1 MFSLLKKEI
10 SSFFGLLTGYVVV
23 FVFLLAT
30 SLFLWV
36 FPGNYNIPDGGYASL
51 DGLFSLAPWVY
62 LFLVPAITMRM
73 FAEEK
78 RMGTMEVLLT
88 RPLSVMQIV
97 LAKFLAGLLL
107 VTISLLP
114 MLIYFYSVYALGNPV
129 GCIDTGG
136 TWGAY
141 IGLFFL
147 AAIYV
152 AIGLLASALTDNP
165 VFAFILALFLSF
177 IAYLGF
183 DLVGAMQLT
192 SAIQQTLTSL
202 GINEHYESVSRGVVD
217 SRDLVYFLISIFL
230 FLFLT
235 SRIIHFHTINL
246 RREIRQGLMMLAG
259 MILIVI
265 LSGQSF
271 FRLDLTA
278 EKRYSLTEVSKK
290 LVKNIDSP
298 ITITIYLD
306 GELPAGFRKLQ
317 KAIQEKIADFNAY
330 SSQQINLFVVD
341 PYQITDVKRREELF
355 ADLAGKGLQPTD
367 IRQNTDQGTV
377 TRRIFPGAIVQYN
390 NRLVS
395 VNLLKNNPAL
405 HAEVNLNNSIESL
418 EYEFASAFSDLMSTK
433 KETVAFLNGQGELN
447 EYETHDFAVTLE
459 EKYTVAMVSPEM
471 LASNGSQIKVLIVAN
486 PRQKFTEKDKFYIDQ
501 YLMAGGRI
509 MWLID
514 PVAVSLDS
522 LSNGMTTLAFPQNLN
537 LDDQLFRYGIRLNAN
552 LVQDAEC
559 VMIPVNTA
567 PNGTPAKFTPAPW
580 YYSPLLTPSE
590 NHVISRNLNRVKGE
604 FVSSIDTVGKMSQVK
619 KSVILST
626 SAYSLVSEAP
636 LEISLA
642 SINNPPDR
650 RLFKQP
656 SQTTGVLL
664 EGVFQ
669 SVFKNRVVESLG
681 VQSSGVKGES
691 QATKMIVFS
700 DGNLMANQYRM
711 NGSVPEYMPLG
722 YDRYSKQTFG
732 NKALLLN
739 AVNYLCDDEGI
750 MELRSRVFK
759 LRLLDK
765 VRLKEGKLMWQMIN
779 VVFPLILISV
789 FGAVYV
795 ILRRRKYTG

>member
-10 SSFFGLLTGYVVV
+10 SSFFGSLTGYVVV
-23 FVFLLAT
+23 FVFMLAT

-51 DGLFSLAPWVY
+51 AGLFSLAPWVY

-114 MLIYFYSVYALGNPV
+114 TLIYFYSVYALGNPV

-177 IAYLGF
+177 ITYLGF
-183 DLVGAMQLT
+183 DLVGAMQLP

-202 GINEHYESVSRGVVD
+202 GINEHYASVSRGVVD
-217 SRDLVYFLISIFL
+217 SRDLVYFLVAIFL

-235 SRIIHFHTINL
+235 SRIIHFHTVNL
-246 RREIRQGLMMLAG
+246 RREIRNGSMILAG

-290 LVKNIDSP
+290 LVKNFESP

-418 EYEFASAFSDLMSTK
+418 EYEFASAFSDLMNTK
-433 KETVAFLNGQGELN
+433 KQTVAFLTGQGELN

-509 MWLID
+509 IWLID
-514 PVAVSLDS
+514 PVSVSLDS

-559 VMIPVNTA
+559 LMIPVNTA

-580 YYSPLLTPSE
+580 YYSPLLTPAE

-669 SVFKNRVVESLG
+669 SVFKNRVVESFG

-711 NGSVPEYMPLG
+711 NGSIPEYMPLG